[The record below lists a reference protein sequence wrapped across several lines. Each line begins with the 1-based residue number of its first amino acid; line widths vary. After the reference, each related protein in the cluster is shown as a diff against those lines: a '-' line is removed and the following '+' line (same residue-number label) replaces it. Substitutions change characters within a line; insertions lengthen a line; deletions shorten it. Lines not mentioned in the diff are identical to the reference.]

1 MLSGWYAARAPF
13 GLATVV
19 AVSRSA
25 PRDPGAAMAV
35 GPGDEVVG
43 SVSGGC
49 VEGAVFEL
57 AREVVASGEARLET
71 FGYSDEDA
79 FAVGLT
85 CGGEITVLVRP
96 VTPEIDP
103 AFGAVARSVAA
114 GEPVTVATVVEGPG
128 VRGATLAVWPEGV
141 GGGGADRGGAG
152 DVGGAG
158 IFGGRG
164 TPGASGADSIIGTPG
179 VLGAHGSPDVSGAHD
194 ASDALGTPG
203 TPGTPGADSAP
214 GAVGAPGSS
223 DTLSSSD
230 TPSAPGTPRA
240 PAPPGTS
247 DVLGTTSTPDT
258 SNTLGTSSTPGV
270 SRISDAPD
278 APGTLGTLGSTGLDV
293 AVTADARGELALGA
307 TGLRHYGPR
316 GERREDS
323 VAVFLHSFA
332 PPPRMLVFGAIDY
345 AAAVARIGD
354 FLGYRVTVCDARPVF
369 ATPKR
374 FPAGVEVV
382 VDWPHRYLHGTD
394 TDERTVICVLTHD
407 PKFDVPLLEEA
418 LRRPAAYIGAMGSRR
433 THDDRMRRLLESGLS
448 EGELG
453 RLRSPVGLDLGART
467 PEEVAVSVA
476 AEIVALRW
484 GGTGA
489 PLTGAVGAIHRPLR

>member
-1 MLSGWYAARAPF
+1 MRDLLPVLSGWYAARAPF

-114 GEPVTVATVVEGPG
+114 GEPVTVATVVDGPG

-141 GGGGADRGGAG
+141 GGGGGGGALGGAG
-152 DVGGAG
+152 AL
-158 IFGGRG
+158 GGR
-164 TPGASGADSIIGTPG
+164 GASGAFGAASTPGTPG
-179 VLGAHGSPDVSGAHD
+179 VLNTA
-194 ASDALGTPG
+194 
-203 TPGTPGADSAP
+203 
-214 GAVGAPGSS
+214 
-223 DTLSSSD
+223 
-230 TPSAPGTPRA
+230 
-240 PAPPGTS
+240 
-247 DVLGTTSTPDT
+247 STPDA
-258 SNTLGTSSTPGV
+258 SNT
-270 SRISDAPD
+270 SDI
-278 APGTLGTLGSTGLDV
+278 PGTLGTLGPTGLDV

-382 VDWPHRYLHGTD
+382 VDWPHRCLRGTD

-433 THDDRMRRLLESGLS
+433 THDERMRRLLESGLN
-448 EGELG
+448 EVELA

-489 PLTGAVGAIHRPLR
+489 PLTGTMGAIHRGPVSRG

>member
-1 MLSGWYAARAPF
+1 MRDILPALERWYAARIPF

-25 PRDPGAAMAV
+25 PRGPGAAMAV
-35 GPGDEVVG
+35 GPDDEVVG

-57 AREVVASGEARLET
+57 AQEVAASGEARLES

-85 CGGEITVLVRP
+85 CGGEITLLVRR
-96 VTPEIDP
+96 VTPATDP
-103 AFGAVARSVAA
+103 AFGAVAASVDA
-114 GEPVTVATVVEGPG
+114 GRPVTVATVVDGPAP
-128 VRGATLAVWPEGV
+128 RGAGLAVWPDGV
-141 GGGGADRGGAG
+141 A
-152 DVGGAG
+152 
-158 IFGGRG
+158 
-164 TPGASGADSIIGTPG
+164 
-179 VLGAHGSPDVSGAHD
+179 
-194 ASDALGTPG
+194 
-203 TPGTPGADSAP
+203 
-214 GAVGAPGSS
+214 
-223 DTLSSSD
+223 
-230 TPSAPGTPRA
+230 
-240 PAPPGTS
+240 
-247 DVLGTTSTPDT
+247 
-258 SNTLGTSSTPGV
+258 
-270 SRISDAPD
+270 
-278 APGTLGTLGSTGLDV
+278 GTLGTDGLDA

-307 TGLRHYGPR
+307 TVLRHYGPR
-316 GERREDS
+316 GERREDD
-323 VAVFLHSFA
+323 VTVFLQSFA

-382 VDWPHRYLHGTD
+382 VDWPHRYLQRTGTD
-394 TDERTVICVLTHD
+394 DRTVICVLTHD

-433 THDDRMRRLLESGLS
+433 THDERRERLTDAGLA
-448 EGELG
+448 EAELS
-453 RLRSPVGLDLGART
+453 RLRSPLGLDLGART

-484 GGTGA
+484 GGSGA
-489 PLTGAVGAIHRPLR
+489 PLTVTAGAIHPTAAV

>member
-1 MLSGWYAARAPF
+1 MREILPGLDRWYTAGDPF

-25 PRDPGAAMAV
+25 PRGPGAAMAV
-35 GPGDEVVG
+35 GPGDEVLG

-57 AREVVASGEARLET
+57 AREVVDSGEARLET

-96 VTPEIDP
+96 VTRGADP
-103 AFGAVARSVAA
+103 AFGAVAASVAA
-114 GEPVTVATVVEGPG
+114 GEPVTVATVVDGPAP
-128 VRGATLAVWPEGV
+128 RGASLAAWPE
-141 GGGGADRGGAG
+141 R
-152 DVGGAG
+152 
-158 IFGGRG
+158 
-164 TPGASGADSIIGTPG
+164 
-179 VLGAHGSPDVSGAHD
+179 VS
-194 ASDALGTPG
+194 
-203 TPGTPGADSAP
+203 
-214 GAVGAPGSS
+214 
-223 DTLSSSD
+223 
-230 TPSAPGTPRA
+230 
-240 PAPPGTS
+240 
-247 DVLGTTSTPDT
+247 
-258 SNTLGTSSTPGV
+258 
-270 SRISDAPD
+270 
-278 APGTLGTLGSTGLDV
+278 GTLGTAGLDA

-316 GERREDS
+316 GERREDA
-323 VAVFLHSFA
+323 VTVFLHSFA

-345 AAAVARIGD
+345 AAAVARIGG

-369 ATPKR
+369 TTPKR
-374 FPAGVEVV
+374 FPPGTEVV
-382 VDWPHRYLHGTD
+382 VEWPHRYLAGTP
-394 TDERTVICVLTHD
+394 TDGRTVICVLTHD

-433 THDDRMRRLLESGLS
+433 THDERRERLAEAGLT
-448 EGELG
+448 EDELA
-453 RLRSPVGLDLGART
+453 RLRSPLGLDLGART

-484 GGTGA
+484 GGSGA
-489 PLTGAVGAIHRPLR
+489 PLTATAGAIHPAGVS